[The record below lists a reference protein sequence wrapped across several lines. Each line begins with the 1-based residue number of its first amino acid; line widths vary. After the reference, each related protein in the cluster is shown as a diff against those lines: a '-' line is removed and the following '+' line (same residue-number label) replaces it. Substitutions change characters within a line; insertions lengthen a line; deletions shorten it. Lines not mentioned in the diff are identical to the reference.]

1 MRYCQSCHRC
11 FGDGAEFCLFDQ
23 TPTFL
28 VELLPLIIDGKYR
41 LERLIAHGGMGSVY
55 RATHQQLERAVAI
68 KILRAEFLE
77 DPVIAERF
85 NREARAAA
93 RLKHPNIVAIY
104 DFGFLPYGAAYLVM
118 ELIEGRSLREEMR
131 TLAARHGQMRPE
143 RAATILAQVCA
154 GIEAAHHRGII
165 HRDLKPDNVMIET
178 ATDGSERVLV
188 LDFGIAKLKDRDQGM
203 RGITDENTVIGT
215 PNYISPEQCTGQTV
229 DARSDIYSLGV
240 ILYEML
246 TGRTPFAGQ
255 NTSAVLLRHL
265 QEPPAPPSR
274 FRPGL
279 SGELEQVVLRA
290 LAKNPSQRFAAA
302 AQFAEHLLAAAK
314 SSSGE
319 VDEDAETRP
328 RQPVIIAD
336 EITRIQPGA
345 ALNVTEFDTPD
356 SVEPDSAEPDSVEPD
371 SVEPDSVE
379 NDVVRPP
386 TLLIERQ
393 PRTRFY
399 AAVAVAVIA
408 LIGFFGYLWL
418 SEWQAQADEPA
429 NSIENTTAGVGASE
443 MPTARP
449 AGEAVQISGNKSEPG
464 VRKATPASF
473 EKIESSSVSATERTQ
488 REVRSVYTE
497 WAASAARGDWAR
509 HMSFY
514 ADRVNYFRD
523 GALTRAKVE
532 ARKRRVF
539 GGFDSYS
546 LRFSASPQVQLRQSN
561 GVQEADVIF
570 DRQWRVYTGN
580 GRGRKRVEGRAQ
592 GVITL
597 RREARGWRIVS
608 EKQIRR

>member
-1 MRYCQSCHRC
+1 V
-11 FGDGAEFCLFDQ
+11 DFCLFDQ

-28 VELLPLIIDGKYR
+28 VELLPLVIDGKYR

-55 RATHQQLERAVAI
+55 RAVHQQLERGVAI

-93 RLKHPNIVAIY
+93 RLKHPNIVGIY

-131 TLAARHGQMRPE
+131 TLAARDGQMRPQ
-143 RAATILAQVCA
+143 RVASILAQVCA
-154 GIEAAHHRGII
+154 GIEAAHRRGII

-178 ATDGSERVLV
+178 AADGAERVLV

-229 DARSDIYSLGV
+229 DARSDVYSLGV

-246 TGRTPFAGQ
+246 TGRTPFACQ

-274 FRPGL
+274 FRPNL
-279 SGELEQVVLRA
+279 SRELEQVVLRA
-290 LAKNPSQRFAAA
+290 LAKNPNQRFQSA
-302 AQFAEHLLAAAK
+302 AQFAEHLLAAVEA
-314 SSSGE
+314 SSGE
-319 VDEDAETRP
+319 VGGGVDQEVETLAHRP
-328 RQPVIIAD
+328 AIVVD
-336 EITRIQPGA
+336 EITRIQPWVHA
-345 ALNVTEFDTPD
+345 SETVFD
-356 SVEPDSAEPDSVEPD
+356 SSNSAENP
-371 SVEPDSVE
+371 
-379 NDVVRPP
+379 VVRPP

-399 AAVAVAVIA
+399 AAVAIAVIA

-418 SEWQAQADEPA
+418 NEWRARADEPMGSPA
-429 NSIENTTAGVGASE
+429 LQSGDPSAGASPATGTE
-443 MPTARP
+443 TARP
-449 AGEAVQISGNKSEPG
+449 EGDGVQNSGNNKALPPSPEKSG
-464 VRKATPASF
+464 SQTLLAN
-473 EKIESSSVSATERTQ
+473 ERAQ
-488 REVRSVYTE
+488 REVRSVYTD
-497 WAASAARGDWAR
+497 WALSAGRGDWKR

-514 ADRVNYFRD
+514 ADKVDYFRD
-523 GALTRAKVE
+523 GTLARAKVE

-539 GGFDSYS
+539 GGFESYA
-546 LRFSASPQVQLRQSN
+546 LVFSRSPQIRLKQN
-561 GVQEADVIF
+561 GNVQEAEIIF
-570 DRQWRVYTGN
+570 DRQWRVYTGS
-580 GRGRKRVEGRAQ
+580 GRQRKRVEGKAR
-592 GVITL
+592 GLLTL
-597 RREARGWRIVS
+597 RRDARNWRIVS
-608 EKQIRR
+608 EKQITK